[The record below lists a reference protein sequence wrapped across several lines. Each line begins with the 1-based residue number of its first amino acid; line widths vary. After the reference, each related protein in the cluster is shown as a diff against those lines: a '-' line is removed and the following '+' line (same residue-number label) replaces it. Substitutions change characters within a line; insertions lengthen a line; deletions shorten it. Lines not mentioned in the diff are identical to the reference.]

1 MKRVLSCALIAIS
14 LFLVACSPAKANA
27 KSTVEAYLNALT
39 ALDYSTANSLA
50 IQDSTNL
57 QAEITQSKA
66 NDKIFKNL
74 KYQIL
79 NVYKEDGNFHITL
92 IIEQLS
98 LTSVY
103 TDTISDYSAYVE
115 SAKNQGK
122 TYSDSA
128 LKAKWDEFFENR
140 LSSAQTIA
148 SFPCEAI
155 VLATSEGNKILMTS
169 DLRNA
174 LFGGALDAINI
185 NK

>member
-1 MKRVLSCALIAIS
+1 MKRTLACVLAIIS
-14 LFLVACSPAKANA
+14 LFLVACSPTKANA
-27 KSTVEAYLNALT
+27 KNTVETYLNSLT
-39 ALDYSTANSLA
+39 ALDYTTANSLA
-50 IQDSTNL
+50 LQDTADL
-57 QAEITQSKA
+57 KAEITQSKT

-79 NVYKEDGNFHITL
+79 NVYKKGEKFYVTL

-103 TDTISDYSAYVE
+103 TDTIADYSAYVE
-115 SAKNQGK
+115 SAKSQGK

-128 LKAKWDEFFENR
+128 LKAKWEEFFENH
-140 LSSAQTIA
+140 LSNAQTIA

-155 VLATSEGNKILMTS
+155 IVNVEEGNKILMTPV
-169 DLRNA
+169 LRNA
-174 LFGGALDAINI
+174 LFGGALDAINN